1 MVKLENNPNF
11 DNGITKWYLDEELT
25 DFASSKQNRNLP
37 PLQKVM
43 CFAVIG
49 ENISEYVLV
58 NSKQQ
63 VLLTSHYGVSHS
75 QETMETRIIAYK
87 IQKNYEK

>member
-1 MVKLENNPNF
+1 MVNLENNPIF
-11 DNGITKWYLDEELT
+11 DNGITKWYLDQDLT
-25 DFASSKQNRNLP
+25 DFASSKQNRKLP
-37 PLQKVM
+37 SLKDTA

-49 ENISEYVLV
+49 ENISDYVLV
-58 NSKQQ
+58 NNKQQ

-75 QETMETRIIAYK
+75 QETMETRITAYK